1 MANIRDGKEEV
12 KESVANQ
19 RSLGLT
25 IETIVDPDDLSY
37 KSLRSQLQ
45 EYLG

>member
-1 MANIRDGKEEV
+1 VLWQSSGQSKV
-12 KESVANQ
+12 SVPNQ

-25 IETIVDPDDLSY
+25 IETILDAEDLSY

-45 EYLG
+45 EYLTL

>member
-1 MANIRDGKEEV
+1 LWQSLGQASAQVSG
-12 KESVANQ
+12 SNQ

-25 IETIVDPDDLSY
+25 IETMPDADDLSY

-45 EYLG
+45 EYL